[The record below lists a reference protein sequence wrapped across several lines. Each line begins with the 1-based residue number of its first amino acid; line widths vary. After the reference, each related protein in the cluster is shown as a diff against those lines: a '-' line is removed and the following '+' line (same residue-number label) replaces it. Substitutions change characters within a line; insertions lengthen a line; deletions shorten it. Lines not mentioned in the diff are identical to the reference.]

1 MASGDGET
9 SRPGSRDP
17 VDDGA
22 KCGSHG
28 ARRARRSREQGAG
41 ADVAAKSRNKARS
54 SRLSGR
60 RKRKTC
66 GLKLGVEVVRPR
78 AGFGGLPTKP
88 SVEGFSVWAS
98 KPSPKAQHDGDGI
111 RVCREASKRRTR
123 DVIAVLASRG
133 REVRWRRGR
142 PMALP
147 TTLPECPLGVCIFTL
162 SCRGSLDFRPS
173 LLH

>member
-1 MASGDGET
+1 MSMHSSRGRLRTMCVRRPMDGC
-9 SRPGSRDP
+9 SLM
-17 VDDGA
+17 DDGI

-28 ARRARRSREQGAG
+28 ARRARRSREQGAS

-88 SVEGFSVWAS
+88 SVEGFSICAS
-98 KPSPKAQHDGDGI
+98 KLSPKAQHDKDGI
-111 RVCREASKRRTR
+111 RACREASKRRTR
-123 DVIAVLASRG
+123 GDIAGLALGG
-133 REVRWRRGR
+133 REARWRRGR

-147 TTLPECPLGVCIFTL
+147 TTFLKCPSGVCIFT
-162 SCRGSLDFRPS
+162 
-173 LLH
+173 